1 MNTRLV
7 FNFLGRILIFFSLML
22 LLPIAVSIYFQESY
36 YPFILAMVFSLTIG
50 AILYFFKPKN
60 EILRYKEAF
69 AIVALGWLS
78 VSIIGCIPYLVIGV
92 NFIDSFFE
100 SMSGFTTT
108 GASIFDKPEDLP
120 KSILFWRALTQWLG
134 GMGIIVLFVAVLPS
148 VARKGAALFQA
159 EYPGVELER
168 IKPRLR
174 DTALILYSIYLLFTI
189 SEFSLLYML
198 GLTPFDA
205 ITHTFTTLSTGGFST
220 HSESIAYFKNPAVEA
235 VIAIFAAIGG
245 MNFAI
250 HYHLLRGEWRYLR
263 DMELKVYI
271 FILLL
276 ATIILAILNL
286 EKFGILESLR
296 YSTFQAISIMTT
308 TGYTT
313 YDFDKWNDG
322 ARLILLILM
331 FIGGCSGS
339 TGGGMKITRIYIL
352 TKYSIL
358 QVFKAAEPR
367 IARTIKYGD
376 IVIKKDMVDDV
387 VAFFIL
393 YITIFIFSTL
403 FITTSG
409 FDIITSASAVAANI
423 GNVGPALGLA
433 GASETYS
440 AFPLYVKLILIMDMW
455 IGRLE
460 IFTVLSLFVPS
471 FWREKW

>member
-1 MNTRLV
+1 
-7 FNFLGRILIFFSLML
+7 ML